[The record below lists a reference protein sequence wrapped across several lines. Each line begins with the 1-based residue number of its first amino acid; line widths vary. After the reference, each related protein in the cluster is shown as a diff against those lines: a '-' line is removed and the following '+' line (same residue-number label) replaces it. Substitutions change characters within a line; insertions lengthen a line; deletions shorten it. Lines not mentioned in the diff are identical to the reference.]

1 MFDAETNLKHFIFD
15 LHLLSKLTRKDR
27 CIMTAPLSRQVL
39 SQGTHTQQSS
49 CRLGVM
55 ATMVDVAGSD
65 PVLATWNPDWAATQ
79 DLSIHST
86 QPLNEGPIVVDA
98 RLLRE
103 GKKINFISAAI
114 YDGQGMTDLDELQAA
129 IDAPIKSRKTPVLA
143 AQSLTTFTRIPRTAA
158 TGVDSYDPNQWIG
171 KVRTRDSGEINQQ
184 SLDERIGLQLLDSE
198 AGITELSN
206 NPYIANSIGTIN
218 GGVQA
223 TMLEAAAIAMRPH
236 LRVADTQ
243 IHFLS
248 QLKVGPA
255 RTQGTL
261 IRDAQDHSVVLI
273 QLMDTGADN
282 KLLATATFTLQS

>member
-1 MFDAETNLKHFIFD
+1 MSDAEINLKHFCFD
-15 LHLLSKLTRKDR
+15 LHMISKLTSKDR
-27 CIMTAPLSRQVL
+27 CLMIAPLTPEISTKT
-39 SQGTHTQQSS
+39 GA

-79 DLSIHST
+79 DLSVHSA
-86 QPLNEGPIVVDA
+86 QPLTEGPIVVDA

-103 GKKINFISAAI
+103 GKKINFISATL
-114 YDGQGMTDLDELQAA
+114 YDGQGITDLDALQAA
-129 IDAPIKSRKTPVLA
+129 IDTPTKTSNAPIFA

-171 KVRTRDSGEINQQ
+171 KVRTRDSGESNRLP
-184 SLDERIGLQLLDSE
+184 LDERIGLQILDSE

-223 TMLEAAAIAMRPH
+223 TMLESAAVAMRPH
-236 LRVADTQ
+236 LCVADIQ

-255 RTQGTL
+255 RTQGIV
-261 IRDAQDHSVVLI
+261 IRDAQDHSVVI
-273 QLMDTGADN
+273 IKLMDAGADN
-282 KLLATATFTLQS
+282 KLLATATITLQK